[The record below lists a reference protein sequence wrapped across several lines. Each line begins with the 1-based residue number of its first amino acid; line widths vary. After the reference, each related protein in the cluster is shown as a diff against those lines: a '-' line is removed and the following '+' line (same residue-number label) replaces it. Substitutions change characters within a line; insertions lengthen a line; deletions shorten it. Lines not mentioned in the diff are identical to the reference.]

1 MAMPGEFDLITRYFS
16 RHHSRQDVLLGV
28 GDDAA
33 LLRPSSGQVMAVTV
47 DTLIAGVHFPHET
60 KPEDIGHKSL
70 AVCLSDLASMGAEPA
85 WVTLAISLPE
95 ADDCWLQSFAEG
107 FYDLAEYYRVALIGG
122 DTTRGSLSITVQA
135 MGWVPE
141 EEALRRSGARSGDS
155 IYVTG
160 TLGDAGLGL
169 AVLQSR
175 AQVDSSRHES
185 LLRHLNRPEPR
196 IQAGIALRGVASAAI
211 DISDGLAADLSH
223 LLNASG
229 VGAQV
234 EIDRLPLSDVV
245 READPQ
251 GYLALSAGDDYE
263 LIFTLPPSSVK
274 SLSHYQMPP
283 YTCIG
288 RIESEK
294 GLRLV
299 DAEGKVPPPYSRLG
313 YDHFRDL

>member
-1 MAMPGEFDLITRYFS
+1 MAMPGEFDLIKRYFN
-16 RHHSRQDVLLGV
+16 RHHARQDVLLGV

-33 LLRPSSGQVMAVTV
+33 LLRATPGQVMAVTV
-47 DTLIAGVHFPHET
+47 DTLIAGVHFPYET
-60 KPEDIGHKSL
+60 KPDDIGHKSL

-85 WVTLAISLPE
+85 WATLAISLPE
-95 ADDCWLQSFAEG
+95 ADDRWLEGFAAG
-107 FYDLAEYYRVALIGG
+107 FYDLAARYGVALIGG

-135 MGWVPE
+135 MGWVPQE
-141 EEALRRSGARSGDS
+141 QALHRSGACLGDS

-175 AQVDSSRHES
+175 TQVDSTFHEA
-185 LLRHLNRPEPR
+185 LLGHLNRPEPR
-196 IQAGIALRGVASAAI
+196 VQAGIALRGLATAAI
-211 DISDGLAADLSH
+211 DISDGLAADLNH

-229 VGAQV
+229 VGARV
-234 EIDRLPLSDVV
+234 EIDRLPLSNAV

-263 LIFTLPPSSVK
+263 LIFTMPPSSAQT
-274 SLSHYQMPP
+274 LSHCEMPP

-299 DAEGKVPPPYSRLG
+299 DAEGNTPPYSRFG
-313 YDHFRDL
+313 YDHFRGL